1 MMEGGWGPLLFA
13 AVATLLLRAVGIALA
28 WRLPATH
35 PAIAWAASVSEAAL
49 SAWVVLAL
57 ISPGAFP
64 LAARLV
70 GAGVA
75 LGAFL
80 LTGRRLLPGMAAGL
94 AAIWATDWLLGYAA
108 AVFS

>member
-1 MMEGGWGPLLFA
+1 MTGSGWGPLLTA
-13 AVATLLLRAVGIALA
+13 ALATLLLRAAGLALA

-35 PAIAWAASVSEAAL
+35 PAIAWAAAVSEAAL

-64 LAARLV
+64 FTVRLA
-70 GAGVA
+70 GAAVA
-75 LGAFL
+75 LATFF

-94 AAIWATDWLLGYAA
+94 AAIWVVDGLLR
-108 AVFS
+108 